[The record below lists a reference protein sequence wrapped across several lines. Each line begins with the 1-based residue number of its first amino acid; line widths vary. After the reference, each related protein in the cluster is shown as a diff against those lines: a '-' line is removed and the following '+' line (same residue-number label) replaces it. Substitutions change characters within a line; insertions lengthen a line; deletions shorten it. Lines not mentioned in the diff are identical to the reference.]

1 MTVYSLSQILSYITQ
16 LTCKGKQEGYKSA
29 GRNSQGKKIL
39 CQCHTLAV
47 SMS

>member
-29 GRNSQGKKIL
+29 GRNSQGKKRSCVSL
-39 CQCHTLAV
+39 TL
-47 SMS
+47 